1 MKAQGGGGVWGSPAA
16 WLRRGVIALLVLV
29 VTAYV
34 GACCAFLWR
43 WELPSSSASGSVAGE
58 LAGAGTGG
66 SGSGGAAAQFVGT
79 LRSAVRGSVLVPS
92 TPQDEHLVVR
102 KVLGRGTWNMLHRMA
117 AQYPRDPTP
126 AQRDDMATY
135 FRVLGEF
142 YPCDVCAT
150 HFRTMLAANPV
161 EAGNNKELS
170 LWLCRIHNIVNT
182 RLHKPEQFPCTLDA
196 LGEKYGECGCFEDF
210 AAANATSPDP
220 SVASAAP
227 APAAA

>member
-1 MKAQGGGGVWGSPAA
+1 
-16 WLRRGVIALLVLV
+16 
-29 VTAYV
+29 
-34 GACCAFLWR
+34 
-43 WELPSSSASGSVAGE
+43 
-58 LAGAGTGG
+58 
-66 SGSGGAAAQFVGT
+66 
-79 LRSAVRGSVLVPS
+79 
-92 TPQDEHLVVR
+92 
-102 KVLGRGTWNMLHRMA
+102 
-117 AQYPRDPTP
+117 
-126 AQRDDMATY
+126 MATY

-196 LGEKYGECGCFEDF
+196 LGGKYGECGCFEDF